1 MTDEEFEQFI
11 TLLDGALASDD
22 PKIRKAIKKF
32 MFIIALNLSDDD
44 CEPGPFTK
52 MMETMDDLQRRLAQV
67 EGQNAFTQSPP
78 YTQTPYTPYVGG
90 GTSTSPNDPFI
101 TWYNTTGNITT
112 NAVSTTTVPST
123 TTTAGNITLTGGS
136 NCTGFTA
143 NAYSGMGTNT
153 ITTSY
158 DLGYDVDSGT
168 TIKNE
173 IKDKLKK
180 LVSVA

>member
-1 MTDEEFEQFI
+1 MNDEQFEQFI
-11 TLLDGALASDD
+11 KLLDAALVSDD
-22 PKIRKAIKKF
+22 KKIKSALRKF
-32 MFIIALNLSDDD
+32 MFIMALNLSDDD

-52 MMETMDDLQRRLAQV
+52 MMETMDDLQRRVAQV
-67 EGQNAFTQSPP
+67 EGQNTFTQSPP

-90 GTSTSPNDPFI
+90 GSSTSPNSPYI
-101 TWYNTTGNITT
+101 TWYNANTTT
-112 NAVSTTTVPST
+112 NAVSTTTTPT
-123 TTTAGNITLTGGS
+123 TTTSGNITLTGGS

-153 ITTSY
+153 VTTSY
-158 DLGYDVDSGT
+158 DLAYDVDSGT

>member
-1 MTDEEFEQFI
+1 MNDEQFEQFI
-11 TLLDGALASDD
+11 KLLDAALVSKDK
-22 PKIRKAIKKF
+22 KIKSALRKF
-32 MFIIALNLSDDD
+32 MFIMALNLSDDE

-52 MMETMDDLQRRLAQV
+52 MMETMDSLERRLAQV

-90 GTSTSPNDPFI
+90 GSSTSPNHPYI

-112 NAVSTTTVPST
+112 NATSTTAVPST
-123 TTTAGNITLTGGS
+123 TTATTGNITLTGGS

-143 NAYSGMGTNT
+143 NAYSGMNNT
-153 ITTSY
+153 TFSY
-158 DLGYDVDSGT
+158 DLGYEVDTGT

-173 IKDKLKK
+173 IKDRLKK
-180 LVSVA
+180 LVSVS